1 MTEWPSYDDRT
12 AIVGMWP
19 GPEKRLSSSDLHL
32 YHSVTEKPVQLARA
46 GRQVIIPGPSCSI
59 GQFLCDNGECI
70 SEAWKCDGDNDCGDS
85 SDEPAS
91 CPPLEQTTAT
101 TVATQTTCTTCGL
114 TRRRRNLPVHEQ
126 TAEKPVQLE
135 RDERQAIIPGP
146 SCSIGQFLCD
156 NGECISEAWKCD
168 GDNDC
173 GDFSDE
179 PASCPPLEQTTATT
193 VAATTCTT
201 CGLTRRRRNLPV
213 QKQTAEKPVQLER
226 DERQAII
233 AGPSCSIGQFL
244 CDNGKC
250 ISETWKCDGDND
262 CGDCSDEPASCP
274 PSETTIAETTTCTTC
289 GLTRRRRNL
298 PAAGRSC
305 VPVQEPTAPDQE
317 PTAAP
322 LEQTTAT
329 TAAATTCTTCGLTRR
344 RRNLPVQKLTAEQK
358 LQVDEAISTAERAA
372 ERGDFRTAKAS
383 YKEAVTMAPKNAVI
397 ITKYGR
403 FLEATGKV
411 EQADENYARALLY
424 APNTTSAIEGR
435 DRLLPI
441 LDRRYRA
448 LQMDISHKND
458 FVVQEIQKHTSSADV
473 SKLLLN
479 CFYRPSIFSNG
490 SIETK
495 RGDDERVGM
504 TEAIDYIHS
513 TLGSDK
519 SLPDVK
525 EIHQRLLGK
534 TKPKWAGRM
543 RNVNVFVGPYNPPE
557 PDDLVSKMAEFQTWL
572 TSEDTQEMHPIERAA
587 SAHHKLVH
595 IHPFRDG
602 NGRTARMLLNAML
615 LKSGFVP
622 TTFSKNDRRKYN
634 THLMMSDDSG
644 PAHGRAFARHV
655 ADVVNRSLDK
665 IMEDLRDENFPA
677 WLQKCN

>member
-1 MTEWPSYDDRT
+1 MAPTMGTLWLMLLAASGALAAPKE
-12 AIVGMWP
+12 
-19 GPEKRLSSSDLHL
+19 
-32 YHSVTEKPVQLARA
+32 EKPVQLARA

-70 SEAWKCDGDNDCGDS
+70 SEAWKCDGDNDCGDF
-85 SDEPAS
+85 SDEPAY

-114 TRRRRNLPVHEQ
+114 TRRRRNLPV
-126 TAEKPVQLE
+126 
-135 RDERQAIIPGP
+135 
-146 SCSIGQFLCD
+146 
-156 NGECISEAWKCD
+156 
-168 GDNDC
+168 
-173 GDFSDE
+173 
-179 PASCPPLEQTTATT
+179 
-193 VAATTCTT
+193 
-201 CGLTRRRRNLPV
+201 
-213 QKQTAEKPVQLER
+213 QKQ
-226 DERQAII
+226 
-233 AGPSCSIGQFL
+233 
-244 CDNGKC
+244 
-250 ISETWKCDGDND
+250 
-262 CGDCSDEPASCP
+262 
-274 PSETTIAETTTCTTC
+274 
-289 GLTRRRRNL
+289 
-298 PAAGRSC
+298 
-305 VPVQEPTAPDQE
+305 
-317 PTAAP
+317 TAAP

-329 TAAATTCTTCGLTRR
+329 TVAATTCTTCGLTRR

-358 LQVDEAISTAERAA
+358 LQVDEAIRTAETAA

-458 FVVQEIQKHTSSADV
+458 VVVQEIQKHTSSADV

-519 SLPDVK
+519 PLPDVK

-557 PDDLVSKMAEFQTWL
+557 PDDLASKMVEFQTWL

-644 PAHGRAFARHV
+644 PAHGKAFARHV